1 MNRMALGLATLGWM
15 VFFALLNCYGS
26 ALPDVTEETEPSTFT
41 SSNHVLDLLV
51 IARPKV
57 IRLGAF
63 QPTAWVFEMCQTAVA
78 HEDKC
83 PDDSRTVSPYGGI
96 RLQLYPGDHLRMRLV
111 NHLPPAPT
119 DAQYAHGSDR
129 MMNQM
134 LADNPVNIHT
144 HGLIVEPRKADATDP
159 TYGDYVYV
167 LGYPAGKMP
176 AMVSSDEIATN
187 KPIQYDIY
195 IPANH
200 PSGIYWFHPH
210 VHGLNVNQIS
220 EGLSGLITIGSVTDY
235 VSPPPGMSTIPT
247 RYFVLKDMQVLSS
260 GNVMD
265 QENAR
270 FCSPFPVHGVSREGY
285 CQGWYSLGIPDDRD
299 NRPGNFEG
307 GVWFFTINGQV
318 DPQIPMP
325 DAPGELWRLLN
336 AGASRSYDLVL
347 QDDQTGSD
355 LPFQVVSLDGVA
367 LAAPPGAVAA
377 QSQVGTVGKAQ
388 VVPCPVKSSPSSLQP
403 VCATHLVLFPSSRA
417 EIWVFPEDRS
427 ATLKTLMLYTGPR
440 GDRWPEASLA
450 HIVVHQGPTTQ
461 GSTDQAST
469 TQASTT
475 QASTAAGAALL
486 GVKPFQ
492 EAILSPQGLL
502 GAPVRASFAGVSS
515 SLPLERAQQ
524 LVHSASSTS
533 PASRLNPHQL
543 AAVTTRLKEI
553 SRPAASLASP
563 ACSALPAGHRRRIF
577 FGIPPSQPAA
587 FGLGYE
593 EVDGN
598 GNPVPGTFRDVASF
612 DPGTINICLP
622 LGPHSTPVS
631 EEWELLN
638 LSAEAH
644 NFHIHQTEFYV
655 LAENA
660 PAGDADAL
668 MDNVVLPNGGRSC
681 NGSVATWRAGKCP
694 VQTVVVRIPFA
705 EVGDFIYH
713 CHIGEHQDGGMMA
726 HIRVI
731 ASP

>member
-1 MNRMALGLATLGWM
+1 MNRMALRRATLGWI
-15 VFFALLNCYGS
+15 VFIASLNCYGS
-26 ALPDVTEETEPSTFT
+26 APPDASDETEPFTFS
-41 SSNHVLDLLV
+41 SSNHVLDLVV
-51 IARPKV
+51 IARPKA
-57 IRLGAF
+57 IRLGTF
-63 QPTAWVFEMCQTAVA
+63 QPTAWVFEMCLTAVA
-78 HEDKC
+78 HGDDC
-83 PDDSRTVSPYGGI
+83 PDDARTVSPYGGI

-111 NHLPPAPT
+111 NHLPPVPA
-119 DAQYAHGSDR
+119 DAQYAHGSDP

-134 LADNPVNIHT
+134 LAANPVNIHT

-176 AMVSSDEIATN
+176 GMVSADETATD

-235 VSPPPGMSTIPT
+235 LSPPPGMSTIPT
-247 RYFVLKDMQVLSS
+247 RYLVLKDMQVHSK

-265 QENAR
+265 QESAR
-270 FCSPFPVHGVSREGY
+270 FCSPFPVHGVAREGY
-285 CQGWYSLGIPDDRD
+285 CQGWYSLGIPDDND

-307 GVWFFTINGQV
+307 GVWYFTINGLL

-347 QDDQTGSD
+347 QDDQTGKD

-367 LAAPPGAVAA
+367 LAAPEGAVAA
-377 QSQVGTVGKAQ
+377 QSQVGAVGKAQ
-388 VVPCPVKSSPSSLQP
+388 VVPCPVQSSPSATQP

-417 EIWVFPEDRS
+417 EIWVFPQDKS

-450 HIVVHQGPTTQ
+450 HLVVHQG
-461 GSTDQAST
+461 ST
-469 TQASTT
+469 T
-475 QASTAAGAALL
+475 AGTALL
-486 GVKPFQ
+486 EVKPFQ
-492 EAILSPQGLL
+492 KALLSPQGLL

-515 SLPLERAQQ
+515 SLPLERAQE
-524 LVHSASSTS
+524 LIHSTS
-533 PASRLNPHQL
+533 KAPSATRLNPRQL
-543 AAVTTRLKEI
+543 ATVATRLKEI
-553 SRPAASLASP
+553 SKPAASLASP
-563 ACSALPAGHRRRIF
+563 TCSALPAGHRRRIF
-577 FGIPPSQPAA
+577 FGVPPSQPAA

-593 EVDGN
+593 EVDGSD
-598 GNPVPGTFRDVASF
+598 NPVPGTFRDVASF
-612 DPGTINICLP
+612 DPATINICLP
-622 LGPHSTPVS
+622 LGPHSTPVT
-631 EEWELLN
+631 EEWELVN

-655 LAENA
+655 LARNA
-660 PAGDADAL
+660 PEGDADAM

-681 NGSVATWRAGKCP
+681 NGSVATWRAVRCP
-694 VQTVVVRIPFA
+694 VETVMVRIPFA

-731 ASP
+731 ASQ